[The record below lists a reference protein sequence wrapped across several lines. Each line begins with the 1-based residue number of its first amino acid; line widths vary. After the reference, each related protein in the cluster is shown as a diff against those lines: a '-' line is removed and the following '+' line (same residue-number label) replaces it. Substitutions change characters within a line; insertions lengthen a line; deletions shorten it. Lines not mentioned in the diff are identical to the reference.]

1 MNIRKPTDYSA
12 MYAVLDQLMETTM
25 PQVER
30 YFEIGR
36 VVCARLEKG
45 AAVAASEYLQA
56 AYPKVSGFS
65 PRNLRRMREFYR
77 AYENTP
83 ELVRS
88 AMKLGWTQNVII
100 LEAELT
106 IEERAWY
113 LQAVER
119 FNWSKKELAD
129 QISAAAHLENSLDG
143 AAGMCYTEREETL
156 QECEDQDDKD
166 TFCVPR
172 QDLPDVKKRL

>member
-12 MYAVLDQLMETTM
+12 MYAVLDQLMETTL
-25 PQVER
+25 PQVEL

-36 VVCARLEKG
+36 AVCARVEKG

-56 AYPKVSGFS
+56 AYPKGSGFS

-119 FNWSKKELAD
+119 FNCSKKELAD
-129 QISAAAHLENSLDG
+129 QISAAAHLENQCRRTSG
-143 AAGMCYTEREETL
+143 
-156 QECEDQDDKD
+156 K
-166 TFCVPR
+166 FPR
-172 QDLPDVKKRL
+172 RCRGDVLY